1 MADLDFQIHELLDA
15 YAQGSVDPEA
25 VIETIYDR
33 IEACSDKAIWISLVP
48 RADALAAARALAEKE
63 ATQSDLPLYGI
74 PFAVKDNIDCQELP
88 TTAGCPSFAYLPQED
103 AMVVERLR
111 AAGAILIGK
120 TNLDQFATGL
130 VGTRSPYGVP
140 HSAFH
145 EDYISGG
152 SSSGSAVAVARGLV
166 SFALGTDT
174 AGSGRVPAAFNN
186 LVGYKPTCGLG
197 STRGVVPACRTLDC
211 VSVFTASC
219 ADASLVK
226 RVVEGFDG
234 DDPFSRYPIDRPL
247 AGAAFHFGVLDE
259 QSRDFKGDAGV
270 EALYDAAIE
279 NMRDLGGMP
288 VAIDYTPFRKAAEL
302 LYVGPWVAERYAAV
316 GAHIEHGDEDVDPTV
331 AKIVLEGK
339 SVSAVDA
346 FTGQYA
352 LAGYRRVID
361 EVWNRVDL
369 LLLPTTP
376 TTYRI
381 DEIANDPVTLNANL
395 GLYTNFVNLTDCAAV
410 AIPAGFRDGLPAGVT
425 LIGPA
430 FTDKGLL
437 SLGDRLHRAFDRT
450 DGAGLKAGATEHPL
464 SSVPA
469 DRKQGIELAVV
480 GAHLSGQP
488 LNWQLTERGA
498 KLVASTQT
506 GAGYRL
512 FALADT
518 EPPKPGLV
526 RQSEGGSAIDVEVW
540 ALSDEAFGQFTAA
553 VPAPLAI
560 GNVELCDG
568 RWVKGFVCE
577 PCGLKD
583 ARDITEFGGWRTF
596 LKIDL

>member
-1 MADLDFQIHELLDA
+1 MADLDLQIVALLDA
-15 YAQGSVDPEA
+15 YAQGSVDPET
-25 VIETIYDR
+25 VIETVYDR
-33 IEACSDKAIWISLVP
+33 VETCPDKAIWISLLP
-48 RADALAAARALAEKE
+48 RADALAAARALAEKDV
-63 ATQSDLPLYGI
+63 TNSDLPLYGV

-88 TTAGCPSFAYLPQED
+88 TTAGCPSFAYSPQED
-103 AMVVERLR
+103 ATVVARLR

-130 VGTRSPYGVP
+130 VGTRSPYGAP

-197 STRGVVPACRTLDC
+197 STKGVVPACRTLDC

-219 ADASLVK
+219 GDASLVK
-226 RVVEGFDG
+226 HVIEGFDE
-234 DDPFSRYPIDRPL
+234 DDPFSRHLIDRPL
-247 AGAAFHFGVLDE
+247 AGAVFHFGVLDE

-279 NMRDLGGMP
+279 HLRDLGGAP
-288 VAIDYTPFRKAAEL
+288 VPIDYTPFRKAAEL

-316 GAHIEHGDEDVDPTV
+316 GAHIEQGHEDVDPTV
-331 AKIVLEGK
+331 AKIVLGGK
-339 SVSAVDA
+339 AASAVDA
-346 FTGQYA
+346 FSGQYR

-361 EVWNRVDL
+361 EVWNRIDL

-376 TTYRI
+376 TTYRT
-381 DEIANDPVTLNANL
+381 DEIANDPVALNASL

-410 AIPAGFRDGLPAGVT
+410 AVPAGFCDGLPAGVT

-430 FTDKGLL
+430 FTDNGLL
-437 SLGDRLHRAFDRT
+437 ALGDRLHRMLGD
-450 DGAGLKAGATEHPL
+450 GLKAGATGYLL
-464 SSVPA
+464 SAALA
-469 DRKQGIELAVV
+469 DRTQGIELAVV

-488 LNWQLTERGA
+488 LNWQLADRGA

-506 GAGYRL
+506 AASYGLY
-512 FALADT
+512 ALADT

-526 RQSEGGSAIDVEVW
+526 RQSEGGAMIEVEVW
-540 ALSDEAFGQFTAA
+540 ALSGEAFGQFTAD

-560 GNVELCDG
+560 GNVELSDG

-577 PCGLKD
+577 PWGLKD
-583 ARDITEFGGWRTF
+583 ASDITEFSGWRAF
-596 LKIDL
+596 QKSLA

>member
-1 MADLDFQIHELLDA
+1 MVELDLQIHALLDA
-15 YAQGSVDPEA
+15 YAQASIDPET
-25 VIETIYDR
+25 VIEMVYDR
-33 IEACSDKAIWISLVP
+33 IEACSDKAIWISLLP
-48 RADALAAARALAEKE
+48 RADALAAARALAEKDV
-63 ATQSDLPLYGI
+63 TNSDLPLYGV
-74 PFAVKDNIDCQELP
+74 PFAVKDNIDCRELP
-88 TTAGCPSFAYLPQED
+88 TTAGCPSFAYSPQED
-103 AMVVERLR
+103 ATVVARLR

-130 VGTRSPYGVP
+130 VGTRSPYGAP

-145 EDYISGG
+145 ENYISGG

-197 STRGVVPACRTLDC
+197 STKGVVPACRTLDC

-219 ADASLVK
+219 GDASLVK
-226 RVVEGFDG
+226 HVIEGFDE
-234 DDPFSRYPIDRPL
+234 DDPFSRHLIDRPL
-247 AGAAFHFGVLDE
+247 AGAVFHFGVLDE

-279 NMRDLGGMP
+279 HLRDLGGAP
-288 VAIDYTPFRKAAEL
+288 VPIDYTPFRKAAEL

-316 GAHIEHGDEDVDPTV
+316 GVHIEQGHEDVDPTV
-331 AKIVLEGK
+331 AKIVLGGK
-339 SVSAVDA
+339 AASAVDA
-346 FTGQYA
+346 FSGQYR
-352 LAGYRRVID
+352 LADYRRVID
-361 EVWNRVDL
+361 EVWNRIDL

-376 TTYRI
+376 TTYRT
-381 DEIANDPVTLNANL
+381 DEIANDPVTLNASL

-410 AIPAGFRDGLPAGVT
+410 AVPAGFCDGLPAGVT

-430 FTDKGLL
+430 FTDNGLL
-437 SLGDRLHRAFDRT
+437 ALGDRLHRMLGD
-450 DGAGLKAGATEHPL
+450 GLKAGATGYLL
-464 SSVPA
+464 SAALA
-469 DRKQGIELAVV
+469 DRTQGIELAVV

-488 LNWQLTERGA
+488 LNWQLADRGA

-506 GAGYRL
+506 AASYGLY
-512 FALADT
+512 ALADT

-526 RQSEGGSAIDVEVW
+526 RQSEGGAMIEVEVW
-540 ALSDEAFGQFTAA
+540 ALSGEAFGQFTAD

-560 GNVELCDG
+560 GNVELRDG

-577 PCGLKD
+577 PWGLKD
-583 ARDITEFGGWRTF
+583 ASDITEFSGWRAF
-596 LKIDL
+596 QRSLA